1 MSLKRRPRT
10 ELVIAAVLR
19 ARTLKE
25 AAEELGM
32 GYRTLKSWMSRD
44 EFRSEYDEAKRLLL
58 DETVNQ
64 LRTAGG
70 EGVAALRDV
79 ANNRE
84 NPPAARASAARGLLE
99 VLLRAVETQ
108 DLAPRVAKLEDAART
123 REKEVY

>member
-1 MSLKRRPRT
+1 VTLKRRPRT

-32 GYRTLKSWMSRD
+32 GYRTLKTWMSRD
-44 EFRSEYDEAKRLLL
+44 DFRAEYEEAKRLLL

-79 ANNRE
+79 ANNRA
-84 NPPAARASAARGLLE
+84 NPAAARATAARGLLE
-99 VLLRAVETQ
+99 ILLRAVEVQ
-108 DLAPRVAKLEDAART
+108 DITTRLERLEVAMKGDDL
-123 REKEVY
+123 

>member
-1 MSLKRRPRT
+1 MSVRLRDQA
-10 ELVIAAVLR
+10 IAALLR
-19 ARTLKE
+19 GRTVKE
-25 AAEELGM
+25 AAEELGI
-32 GYRTLKSWMSRD
+32 GYTTLKSWTRNN
-44 EFRSEYDEAKRLLL
+44 ELFRAAYEEAKRLLL

-79 ANNRE
+79 ANNSA

-108 DLAPRVAKLEDAART
+108 DLAARLEKLERDYNNEPRL
-123 REKEVY
+123 